1 MTAKFVSVLDT
12 SNDLFSVSEKRW
24 NGENTTYTKRAAE
37 LPVFAHELY
46 REMIPAV
53 LQVELKR
60 GEQPTPFS
68 EHIHQI
74 RAIYGID
81 YMIQILTALGKDPL
95 QRGYSYYSSNNERK
109 AVLSHLLKVC
119 MPKPEE
125 TADDLKEALK
135 GADITRKRPDEQVTS
150 VTTKY
155 TPLPPE
161 ELKDCYQF
169 IQKYKKES
177 RQFGAQRRASEGRAV
192 EIVLR
197 NLSVNAGF
205 TDVTRLVLRMEG
217 KLAEQLA
224 VYFEWRPVE
233 DVELM
238 ISVDEYGKSTLKFR
252 KNGKLLKSIPAKYKK
267 SDTVKKYQDVNQKL
281 KEQYSRTKQMM
292 GRAMEDGTVF
302 ESWEILELYLK
313 LDEELEKGGSR
324 LFSGNQIQPKKTA
337 GALRGRRWAADYE
350 DGLQKIY
357 YKENIA
363 ACIYAMA
370 DWFTPSDIEAP
381 TLEWVAFSD
390 RKKGKP
396 VKIKDIPDV
405 VYSEVMRDVDLAVS
419 VAHAGGVDPETSH
432 STIEMRRAV
441 AECSMELFGIKN
453 VRLEGNFAII
463 DGKLGR
469 YSVHLGSGVVHQAGN
484 AMLFVVPVHS
494 QHRGRLFLPFIDDDP
509 KTAEIMS
516 KTLLFAEDTK
526 IKDPNIL
533 SQIR

>member
-1 MTAKFVSVLDT
+1 
-12 SNDLFSVSEKRW
+12 
-24 NGENTTYTKRAAE
+24 
-37 LPVFAHELY
+37 
-46 REMIPAV
+46 
-53 LQVELKR
+53 
-60 GEQPTPFS
+60 
-68 EHIHQI
+68 
-74 RAIYGID
+74 
-81 YMIQILTALGKDPL
+81 
-95 QRGYSYYSSNNERK
+95 
-109 AVLSHLLKVC
+109 
-119 MPKPEE
+119 
-125 TADDLKEALK
+125 
-135 GADITRKRPDEQVTS
+135 
-150 VTTKY
+150 
-155 TPLPPE
+155 
-161 ELKDCYQF
+161 
-169 IQKYKKES
+169 
-177 RQFGAQRRASEGRAV
+177 
-192 EIVLR
+192 
-197 NLSVNAGF
+197 
-205 TDVTRLVLRMEG
+205 
-217 KLAEQLA
+217 
-224 VYFEWRPVE
+224 
-233 DVELM
+233 
-238 ISVDEYGKSTLKFR
+238 
-252 KNGKLLKSIPAKYKK
+252 
-267 SDTVKKYQDVNQKL
+267 
-281 KEQYSRTKQMM
+281 M

-390 RKKGKP
+390 RKTGKP